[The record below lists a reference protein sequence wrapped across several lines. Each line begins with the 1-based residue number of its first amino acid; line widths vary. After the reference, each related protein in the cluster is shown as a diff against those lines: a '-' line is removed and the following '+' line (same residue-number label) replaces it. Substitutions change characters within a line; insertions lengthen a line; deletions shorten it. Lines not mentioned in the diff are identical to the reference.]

1 MKKIKQIC
9 VVLGMAMM
17 STGCGGES
25 VTDEEYQSQLAK
37 ALPNAGYMG
46 AIATQPPAPDT
57 KLDLSTIQGVDS
69 DDNGM
74 RDSNER
80 LAWQSLDLIEGVTA
94 SDYSQVLNIM
104 ASLQP
109 SEEIVPNSIDEHQIR
124 CDYQQ
129 LKPEIQKR
137 LTLDIIYLSV
147 LDTQIRRSAFAKS
160 AVPRSAE
167 DIQKPCN

>member
-1 MKKIKQIC
+1 MRKIKHIC
-9 VVLGMAMM
+9 IVFGMAMM
-17 STGCGGES
+17 STACGGET
-25 VTDEEYQSQLAK
+25 VADEEYQALLAK
-37 ALPNAGYMG
+37 ALSNAGYMG
-46 AIATQPPAPDT
+46 AIATQPQAPDT

-69 DDNGM
+69 NDNGM
-74 RDSNER
+74 RDSNES

-137 LTLDIIYLSV
+137 LTLDIIYMSV

-160 AVPRSAE
+160 AVPLSAE
-167 DIQKPCN
+167 DIQQPCN

>member
-1 MKKIKQIC
+1 MRNNKLAC
-9 VVLGMAMM
+9 VASAMAMLL
-17 STGCGGES
+17 TGCGVET
-25 VTDEEYQSQLAK
+25 VVDEQYQAQLAK
-37 ALPNAGYMG
+37 ALSSAGYMG

-69 DDNGM
+69 NNNGL

-109 SEEIVPNSIDEHQIR
+109 SKEIVANSIDEHQIR
-124 CDYQQ
+124 CDYLQ

-160 AVPRSAE
+160 AVPLSVE